1 MRKLSALIA
10 TLMAVV
16 FSVAVAMAGAPDK
29 IVIDKV
35 KDKKPAV
42 EFSHKAHAD
51 RIKNCQ
57 ECHHKNEAGKEEACS
72 TCHKAKKEG
81 DTPEF
86 KDAMHNSCKECHK
99 KDASKKAPTKCND
112 CHKK

>member
-29 IVIDKV
+29 IVIDHV

-42 EFSHKAHAD
+42 EFNHKAHAD
-51 RIKNCQ
+51 RINNCQ
-57 ECHHKNEAGKEEACS
+57 ECHHKNEKGKEEACS
-72 TCHKAKKEG
+72 KCHKAKKEK
-81 DTPEF
+81 DAPEF
-86 KDAMHNSCKECHK
+86 KEAMHKTCKDCHK
-99 KDASKKAPTKCND
+99 KDAAKKAPTKCD
-112 CHKK
+112 GCHKK

>member
-29 IVIDKV
+29 IVIKEV
-35 KDKKPAV
+35 QKTKPPV
-42 EFSHKAHAD
+42 TFDHKGHAD

-57 ECHHKNEAGKEEACS
+57 ECHHKNEKGKEEKCS
-72 TCHKAKKEG
+72 TCHKAKLEG
-81 DTPEF
+81 KTPEF
-86 KDAMHNSCKECHK
+86 KEAMHGKCRECHK
-99 KDASKKAPTKCND
+99 KDASKKAPTKCD
-112 CHKK
+112 ECHKK